1 MLGVKAAILL
11 AHRLAS
17 AQDQAYSPSELE
29 KKHAVDYCQ
38 PSLEALGL
46 TQDSLP
52 RTNDGLS
59 RSIHLRGSCPHYAAM
74 LEI

>member
-17 AQDQAYSPSELE
+17 AQDQAYFPSELE

-38 PSLEALGL
+38 PSQEPSNQNQGFLARMS
-46 TQDSLP
+46 DA
-52 RTNDGLS
+52 LS
-59 RSIHLRGSCPHYAAM
+59 RLARR
-74 LEI
+74 